1 MSLNTTQTLALIDR
15 NCHSTTASYP
25 VADKIADI
33 NLALDKV
40 FAIIFKAAGR
50 WQFDDSNHTDYPFIT
65 TNLNASQR
73 DYTFT
78 ADEQGNLILDV
89 YKVMVK
95 DTMGHYYEVYPVDL
109 QSDYDMQSF
118 YDGRNVEGIPC
129 RYDKTANGILL
140 DAVPSYSQTAGVKIF
155 INREGSYFTTS
166 DTTKKAGFAGL
177 FHEYLALE
185 PSARYCKRNKMFDL
199 SDRYERDLLK
209 MESEIKKYYRDRS
222 RDELLTITSQTI
234 NPY

>member
-1 MSLNTTQTLALIDR
+1 MSLNTTQMLALIDR
-15 NCHSTTASYP
+15 NCHSSTASYST
-25 VADKIADI
+25 ADKIADI

-40 FAIIFKAAGR
+40 FAIIFKATGR

-78 ADEQGNLILDV
+78 SDENGNLILDV

-95 DTMGHYYEVYPVDL
+95 NQDGYYYELDSVDQ
-109 QSDYDMQSF
+109 QSDYTMESF
-118 YDGRNVEGIPC
+118 WDGRNTEGTPT

-140 DAVPSYSQTAGVKIF
+140 DAIPSYSQTAGVKIF
-155 INREGSYFTTS
+155 INREGSYFQTT
-166 DTTKKAGFAGL
+166 DTDKKAGFAGL

-185 PSARYCKRNKMFDL
+185 PSVRYCKRNKMFDL

-209 MESEIKKYYRDRS
+209 MESEIRKYYRDRTK
-222 RDELLTITSQTI
+222 DEVITITSQDI